1 MSKKWID
8 KKSAKTFALVHRAHE
23 DPLYFSEEA
32 SDRVFVEIKKNNKT
46 DTNIRLET
54 KDELESDLQKKIK
67 QGEIRKNEGEAAIY
81 GITYDD
87 SNYDYMQ
94 HLKPIGDSGTGV
106 FIAAKEKEDNDL
118 KKNYKNEFKLKEP
131 EQKPIKKFTN
141 DLLPEDMLPSK
152 ETVKFD
158 YQRQQNVPDEI
169 SGFKPNLDPDLIEA
183 LQALD
188 DENYLDQQYDNDDKD
203 IFEELLFS
211 NKKNDNQQEQ
221 KNDDSNNANDDED
234 EWDIDNYEDEYE
246 NYDSD
251 NFDWEKDFNKFKKT
265 NDKTQNDWDSDD
277 EFDEDEEDEEEED
290 GDVLGELPDL
300 SNSNAKSKNSKKKE
314 KRKKGAKTDTSSYS
328 MSSSALCRTE
338 QLTIIDDKFDVMKE
352 KYEQDED
359 DDYQPFDFNNERE
372 DFAGMIDDF
381 LDNYTLEKGG
391 RKLVKKNEEIEK
403 YRAAA
408 DSVSK
413 GKLAAA
419 RKKKASAANSTPSS
433 LKGLSNDMKNMKI

>member
-46 DTNIRLET
+46 DANIRLET
-54 KDELESDLQKKIK
+54 KDELESDLLNKIK
-67 QGEIRKNEGEAAIY
+67 EGEIRKNEGEAAIY

-94 HLKPIGDSGTGV
+94 HLKPIGNSGTTGV
-106 FIAAKEKEDNDL
+106 FIPAKENEDEL
-118 KKNYKNEFKLKEP
+118 KKNRKGEFKLKETQP
-131 EQKPIKKFTN
+131 EGDRKETKKIIT

-152 ETVKFD
+152 ETVKYD

-183 LQALD
+183 LQALE
-188 DENYLDQQYDNDDKD
+188 DEDYLDQQYDNDDKD
-203 IFEELLFS
+203 IFEELLSS
-211 NKKNDNQQEQ
+211 NKKNNQQEQ
-221 KNDDSNNANDDED
+221 KDENNED

-265 NDKTQNDWDSDD
+265 NDKSQNDWDSDD
-277 EFDEDEEDEEEED
+277 EFDDDEGEEEED
-290 GDVLGELPDL
+290 GDVLGDLPDL
-300 SNSNAKSKNSKKKE
+300 SNSNAKSKNLKKKE

-338 QLTIIDDKFDVMKE
+338 QMTIIDDRFDVTKE
-352 KYEQDED
+352 KYEQEEQ

-391 RKLVKKNEEIEK
+391 RRLVRKNEEIEK

-433 LKGLSNDMKNMKI
+433 LRGLSNDVKNMKI